1 MHRLAYCLSLAFLL
15 PQAAAALGLGELK
28 KHSELNQPFH
38 ATIDLVDANAEELDT
53 LRVKLADAERFR
65 RAGIERPHVLSQLRF
80 EVVETG
86 SGPDHIKIT
95 SQSPIQEPYLSF
107 LIEVSWSN
115 GRLYRE
121 YAALLDP
128 PVYDRATQRTT
139 PPRGRA
145 PDVARPAASG
155 TRRLSSSSAAR
166 AAMASPGSYGPTV
179 RGDTLWEIALRA
191 RSDSSLTVQ
200 QVMMALL
207 RANPDAF
214 FQNNINALKAG
225 AVLSIPDASVIA
237 AVPRSEAVAL
247 TSGHWALWEQYRG
260 RVAGATGRA
269 PIGQV
274 ASTGE
279 IGDRAISPGSGAAA
293 DSELKLLAANTVGTG
308 GVRSDAG
315 GDPGKL
321 RKELDVAQEA
331 LTSQKQEIGEL
342 SSKLAESDEIIKLL
356 RRQIDVKDAELA
368 TLQAR
373 AAAPSAAGR
382 PEAAPGATP
391 PAGVPE
397 TGTPAAETGAAIS
410 DVPAAAAESPPETA
424 SPQGV
429 DLAPPEAASQGL
441 GDEAP
446 AGAPLGTGT
455 PDSGTDGAGPGP
467 GQVPDTD
474 PTVGAVADS
483 ASANQA
489 PPVGASP
496 DSSTA
501 GLPEASP
508 TVPAET
514 LSVQDGGVLKAIPG
528 GATTLGIA
536 IALILGSVAVAMRR
550 KRAAEVVAPIDDDF
564 PDSEPLPEP
573 WDSSAREGLP
583 LNETMPKGRAA
594 VGETTGPVTV
604 LGIADTVPPVAP
616 EAAIEIEIEEEDPL
630 SDINVYLAYERFDE
644 AEETVKQAIA
654 ADPDEHKL
662 KLKLLEVYYA
672 AGNNAAFE
680 QYARVLQSEVEGTG
694 PLWHSAL
701 AMWQAMSPE
710 RALFAPANRGEPIV
724 ATAPSREFVDITST
738 MADTQGLSPA
748 VGREKSLPAATAGG
762 RALDFDLT
770 GVGPSSTPGR
780 ERVVDISTGNELEWD
795 GSGLVV
801 DTARATQGGGALIDL
816 GAGGVGEEKGPEV
829 LDLTVADVPAHSSPD
844 STVIEPAGVM
854 PSANRSESPQATAE
868 RFDTAPGTAATIDF
882 GFGDGPEKQT
892 QDTGSSGALEGTSEV
907 MFDLGLTADEA
918 PTPAR
923 VDPLLGGATIDL
935 VASVWPEA
943 VLEAGRASARSTLAD
958 DHRFSTAPNREE
970 RDRIKEDSVE
980 FDLGDIDL
988 EVVETGPP
996 DPIETATV
1004 VDTLEFGGGPRASI
1018 PLASIPPAST
1028 VDLSLGSRLA
1038 LDPVALQ
1045 PGDDGIGADEDTSS
1059 ELDVKLNL
1067 AKAYIELG
1075 DAEGARAILQEVT
1088 REGTSAERDE
1098 AAQLLAQIA

>member
-1 MHRLAYCLSLAFLL
+1 MYRLAYCLSLAFLL

-95 SQSPIQEPYLSF
+95 SQAPIQEPYLSF

-115 GRLYRE
+115 GRLFRE

-139 PPRGRA
+139 PPQGRA

-155 TRRLSSSSAAR
+155 PPGRPSSSAAR

-191 RSDSSLTVQ
+191 RSDRSLTVQ

-214 FQNNINALKAG
+214 FQENINALKAG
-225 AVLSIPDASVIA
+225 AVLNIPDASVMA
-237 AVPRSEAVAL
+237 AVSRSEAVAL
-247 TSGHWALWEQYRG
+247 TGRHGALWEQYRG
-260 RVAGATGRA
+260 RVAGTTGRA
-269 PIGQV
+269 PLGQV
-274 ASTGE
+274 ASRGE
-279 IGDRAISPGSGAAA
+279 GGDRAISPGSGAAA
-293 DSELKLLAANTVGTG
+293 DAELKLLAANTAGTG

-321 RKELDVAQEA
+321 RKELDVAQET

-342 SSKLAESDEIIKLL
+342 NSKLAESDEIIKLL

-373 AAAPSAAGR
+373 AAVAALAGT

-391 PAGVPE
+391 PTGVPAP
-397 TGTPAAETGAAIS
+397 PAAETGAA
-410 DVPAAAAESPPETA
+410 VPAAPGPAAEPPPTA
-424 SPQGV
+424 SPQGAAP
-429 DLAPPEAASQGL
+429 APPEAASQPEGL

-446 AGAPLGTGT
+446 TGAPLGTET
-455 PDSGTDGAGPGP
+455 PDTGTDGAGPGP
-467 GQVPDTD
+467 GQAPDTD
-474 PTVGAVADS
+474 PTAGGVTDKAGAD
-483 ASANQA
+483 QA
-489 PPVGASP
+489 PRAGASP
-496 DSSTA
+496 DSPTA

-508 TVPAET
+508 AVPAET
-514 LSVQDGGVLKAIPG
+514 PSARDGGILEAIPG

-550 KRAAEVVAPIDDDF
+550 KRAAEVAPIDEDL
-564 PDSEPLPEP
+564 PDSKPEP
-573 WDSSAREGLP
+573 WDPTAREGLRQD
-583 LNETMPKGRAA
+583 EIIAKGRAV

-616 EAAIEIEIEEEDPL
+616 EAAIELEEEDPL

-644 AEETVKQAIA
+644 AEETVKQAISGK
-654 ADPDEHKL
+654 PDEHKL

-680 QYARVLQSEVEGTG
+680 QYARVLQSAVDGTG

-710 RALFAPANRGEPIV
+710 RALFAPATGAEPV
-724 ATAPSREFVDITST
+724 FATAPPREFIDISST
-738 MADTQGLSPA
+738 IADTQAPPPA

-762 RALDFDLT
+762 RTLEVLDFDLT
-770 GVGPSSTPGR
+770 GVGTSSTPDR
-780 ERVVDISTGNELEWD
+780 EPVVDLSTGNELEW
-795 GSGLVV
+795 

-829 LDLTVADVPAHSSPD
+829 LDLTVADAPGHSSAD
-844 STVIEPAGVM
+844 STGTETAGVM
-854 PSANRSESPQATAE
+854 PSTGRSGAASAPAE
-868 RFDTAPGTAATIDF
+868 RFGTAPGAAATVDF
-882 GFGDGPEKQT
+882 DFGDGPDKQT
-892 QDTGSSGALEGTSEV
+892 QDTGLSGALKGTSEA
-907 MFDLGLTADEA
+907 MFDLSAGEA
-918 PTPAR
+918 PSPAR

-935 VASVWPEA
+935 EAPAWPEA
-943 VLEAGRASARSTLAD
+943 PLEAGSARSTLAD
-958 DHRFSTAPNREE
+958 DHRFSTAPSREE

-988 EVVETGPP
+988 EVVETSPP

-1004 VDTLEFGGGPRASI
+1004 EDTLGFGGPG
-1018 PLASIPPAST
+1018 ASIPPAST
-1028 VDLSLGSRLA
+1028 PPASTIDLSMGSRLT
-1038 LDPVALQ
+1038 LDPGALE
-1045 PGDDGIGADEDTSS
+1045 PGDDGVGLDEDTSS
-1059 ELDVKLNL
+1059 ESDVKLNL

>member
-1 MHRLAYCLSLAFLL
+1 MYRLAYCLSLAFLL

-65 RAGIERPHVLSQLRF
+65 RAGIERPNVLSQLRF

-95 SQSPIQEPYLSF
+95 SQAPIQEPYLTF

-115 GRLYRE
+115 GRLFRE

-139 PPRGRA
+139 PPQGRA
-145 PDVARPAASG
+145 PDVARPAAASG
-155 TRRLSSSSAAR
+155 PPRRPSSSAAR

-179 RGDTLWEIALRA
+179 PGDTLWEIALRA
-191 RSDSSLTVQ
+191 RSDRSLSVQ

-214 FQNNINALKAG
+214 FQDNINALKAG
-225 AVLSIPDASVIA
+225 AVLNVPDASVIE
-237 AVPRSEAVAL
+237 AVSRSEAVAL
-247 TSGHWALWEQYRG
+247 TSRHWSLWEQYRG
-260 RVAGATGRA
+260 RVAGTTGRA

-279 IGDRAISPGSGAAA
+279 GGEQAISPGSGAAA
-293 DSELKLLAANTVGTG
+293 DAELKLLAANTVGTG

-321 RKELDVAQEA
+321 RKELDVAQET

-368 TLQAR
+368 TLQAK
-373 AAAPSAAGR
+373 AAAASVAGT

-391 PAGVPE
+391 PTGVPAS
-397 TGTPAAETGAAIS
+397 PAPETGAA
-410 DVPAAAAESPPETA
+410 VPAVPGPPETA
-424 SPQGV
+424 SPRGV
-429 DLAPPEAASQGL
+429 KPAPPEAASQPEGS
-441 GDEAP
+441 GEEAQT
-446 AGAPLGTGT
+446 GAPLGTGA
-455 PDSGTDGAGPGP
+455 PDTGADGARSGP
-467 GQVPDTD
+467 GQAPDTG
-474 PTVGAVADS
+474 TTAGGVTENNAGAG
-483 ASANQA
+483 QA
-489 PPVGASP
+489 PPAGASP
-496 DSSTA
+496 DRATTGST
-501 GLPEASP
+501 EASP
-508 TVPAET
+508 AVPAET
-514 LSVQDGGVLKAIPG
+514 PSAQDGGILEAIPG
-528 GATTLGIA
+528 GTMTLGIA
-536 IALILGSVAVAMRR
+536 IALILLSVGVAMRR
-550 KRAAEVVAPIDDDF
+550 KRAAEVAPIDEGF
-564 PDSEPLPEP
+564 SDSEPLPEP
-573 WDSSAREGLP
+573 WDTAAREGLP
-583 LNETMPKGRAA
+583 QEETVAKGRVA

-616 EAAIEIEIEEEDPL
+616 EAAIEFEEEDPL

-654 ADPDEHKL
+654 GNPDEHKL

-680 QYARVLQSEVEGTG
+680 QYARVLQSAVHGTG

-710 RALFAPANRGEPIV
+710 RALFAPATGGEPIF
-724 ATAPSREFVDITST
+724 ATTAPREFIDISSTSP
-738 MADTQGLSPA
+738 DTQGPPPA
-748 VGREKSLPAATAGG
+748 VGREKSLPATTAGG
-762 RALDFDLT
+762 RTLEVLDFDLT
-770 GVGPSSTPGR
+770 GVGTSSTPDR
-780 ERVVDISTGNELEWD
+780 ERVVEISAGNELEWD

-801 DTARATQGGGALIDL
+801 DTARATKGGGAPIDL
-816 GAGGVGEEKGPEV
+816 GAGSLREENGSEV
-829 LDLTVADVPAHSSPD
+829 LDLTVGDAPGHSSPD
-844 STVIEPAGVM
+844 GTVTESAGVM
-854 PSANRSESPQATAE
+854 PTADRSGTASASAE
-868 RFDTAPGTAATIDF
+868 RFGTAPGAAATVDF
-882 GFGDGPEKQT
+882 DFGDGPEKQT
-892 QDTGSSGALEGTSEV
+892 QDTGLSGALEGTGEV
-907 MFDLGLTADEA
+907 MFNLGTTAGEA
-918 PTPAR
+918 STPAR
-923 VDPLLGGATIDL
+923 VDPLLGGETIDL
-935 VASVWPEA
+935 EAPVWPQA
-943 VLEAGRASARSTLAD
+943 LLEARHASARSTLAD

-980 FDLGDIDL
+980 FDLGEIDL

-996 DPIETATV
+996 EPIETATV
-1004 VDTLEFGGGPRASI
+1004 VDTLGFGGPRASV
-1018 PLASIPPAST
+1018 PPASTAPAFT

-1038 LDPVALQ
+1038 LDPEAVE
-1045 PGDDGIGADEDTSS
+1045 PGDDGIGLDEDTSS
-1059 ELDVKLNL
+1059 ESDVKLNL

>member
-1 MHRLAYCLSLAFLL
+1 MYRLAYCLSLAFLI

-28 KHSELNQPFH
+28 KHSELKQPFH

-65 RAGIERPHVLSQLRF
+65 RAGIERPHALSQLRF

-95 SQSPIQEPYLSF
+95 SQAPIQEPYLSF

-115 GRLYRE
+115 GRLFRE

-139 PPRGRA
+139 QPQDRA
-145 PDVARPAASG
+145 PDVTRPAASG
-155 TRRLSSSSAAR
+155 PPRHPSSSAAR

-191 RSDSSLTVQ
+191 RSDRSMTVQ

-214 FQNNINALKAG
+214 FQENINALKAG
-225 AVLSIPDASVIA
+225 AVLNIPDASVMA
-237 AVPRSEAVAL
+237 AVSRSEAVAL
-247 TSGHWALWEQYRG
+247 TGRHGALWEQYRG
-260 RVAGATGRA
+260 RVAGTTGRA

-279 IGDRAISPGSGAAA
+279 GGDRAISPGSGAAA
-293 DSELKLLAANTVGTG
+293 DAELKLLAANTAGTG

-321 RKELDVAQEA
+321 RKELDVAQET

-342 SSKLAESDEIIKLL
+342 NSKLAESDEIIKLL

-373 AAAPSAAGR
+373 AATGAVAGT

-391 PAGVPE
+391 PTGVPAP
-397 TGTPAAETGAAIS
+397 PAAETGAG
-410 DVPAAAAESPPETA
+410 VPAAPGRAAEPPPTA
-424 SPQGV
+424 SPQG
-429 DLAPPEAASQGL
+429 AAPTPPEAASQPEGL

-446 AGAPLGTGT
+446 TGAPLGTGT
-455 PDSGTDGAGPGP
+455 PDTGTDGGGPGP
-467 GQVPDTD
+467 GQAPDTD
-474 PTVGAVADS
+474 PTTGGVMDKAAD
-483 ASANQA
+483 QA
-489 PPVGASP
+489 PRAGASP
-496 DSSTA
+496 GSPTA

-508 TVPAET
+508 AVPAET
-514 LSVQDGGVLKAIPG
+514 PSARGGEILEAIPG

-550 KRAAEVVAPIDDDF
+550 KRAAEVAPIDEDL
-564 PDSEPLPEP
+564 PDSEPEP
-573 WDSSAREGLP
+573 WDPTAREGLRQD
-583 LNETMPKGRAA
+583 ETIAKGRAA
-594 VGETTGPVTV
+594 VGETTGPITV
-604 LGIADTVPPVAP
+604 LGIADTVPPVAS
-616 EAAIEIEIEEEDPL
+616 EAAIELEEEDPL

-654 ADPDEHKL
+654 GKPDEHKL

-680 QYARVLQSEVEGTG
+680 QYARVLHSAVDGTG

-710 RALFAPANRGEPIV
+710 RALFAPATGAEPIF
-724 ATAPSREFVDITST
+724 ATAPPREFIDISST
-738 MADTQGLSPA
+738 IADTQAPPPA
-748 VGREKSLPAATAGG
+748 VGREESLPVATTGG
-762 RALDFDLT
+762 RTLEVLDFDLT
-770 GVGPSSTPGR
+770 GVGTSSTADR
-780 ERVVDISTGNELEWD
+780 EPVVDISTGNELD
-795 GSGLVV
+795 S

-816 GAGGVGEEKGPEV
+816 GAGAVGEEKGPEV
-829 LDLTVADVPAHSSPD
+829 LDLTVADAPEHSSHD
-844 STVIEPAGVM
+844 STGTETAGVR
-854 PSANRSESPQATAE
+854 PSAGRSGAASATAE
-868 RFDTAPGTAATIDF
+868 RFGTAPAATVDFDF
-882 GFGDGPEKQT
+882 GVGPQKQT
-892 QDTGSSGALEGTSEV
+892 QDTGLSGALEGTGEA
-907 MFDLGLTADEA
+907 MFDVGLTAGEA
-918 PTPAR
+918 PSPAR
-923 VDPLLGGATIDL
+923 VDPLLGGETIDL
-935 VASVWPEA
+935 EAPVWPESL
-943 VLEAGRASARSTLAD
+943 LEAGRRSARSTLAD

-980 FDLGDIDL
+980 FDLGEIDL

-1004 VDTLEFGGGPRASI
+1004 EDTLGFGKPG
-1018 PLASIPPAST
+1018 ASIPPAST
-1028 VDLSLGSRLA
+1028 PTASTIDLSLGSRLTFDPGA
-1038 LDPVALQ
+1038 LE
-1045 PGDDGIGADEDTSS
+1045 PGDDGVGLNEDTSS
-1059 ELDVKLNL
+1059 ESDVKLNL

-1075 DAEGARAILQEVT
+1075 DAEGARAILQEVS

>member
-1 MHRLAYCLSLAFLL
+1 MYRLAYCLSLAFLL

-38 ATIDLVDANAEELDT
+38 ATIELVDANAEELDT

-95 SQSPIQEPYLSF
+95 SHAPIQEPYLSF

-115 GRLYRE
+115 GRLFRE

-128 PVYDRATQRTT
+128 PVYDRATQRT
-139 PPRGRA
+139 PQGRA
-145 PDVARPAASG
+145 PDVARPAAPGPS
-155 TRRLSSSSAAR
+155 RRPSSSVAR

-179 RGDTLWEIALRA
+179 RGDTLWEIALLA

-214 FQNNINALKAG
+214 FQDNINALKAG
-225 AVLSIPDASVIA
+225 AVLNIPDVSIIA
-237 AVPRSEAVAL
+237 AVSRSEAVAL
-247 TSGHWALWEQYRG
+247 TGRHWALWEQYRG
-260 RVAGATGRA
+260 RVAGTTERA

-279 IGDRAISPGSGAAA
+279 GGDRAIPPGSGAAA
-293 DSELKLLAANTVGTG
+293 DAELKLLAANTAGTA

-321 RKELDVAQEA
+321 RKELDVAQET

-342 SSKLAESDEIIKLL
+342 NSKLTEADEIIKLL

-373 AAAPSAAGR
+373 AAASVAGT

-391 PAGVPE
+391 QTGVPE
-397 TGTPAAETGAAIS
+397 TGTPAASGTGAAVL
-410 DVPAAAAESPPETA
+410 DVPGPAAESPPETA
-424 SPQGV
+424 SPQGA
-429 DLAPPEAASQGL
+429 DPAPPEATSQGL

-455 PDSGTDGAGPGP
+455 PDTGTDGAGPGP

-474 PTVGAVADS
+474 PTAGGVTDS
-483 ASANQA
+483 AGSDQA
-489 PPVGASP
+489 PPAGALP
-496 DSSTA
+496 DSPTA

-508 TVPAET
+508 AIPAEIP
-514 LSVQDGGVLKAIPG
+514 SAQDGGILEVIPG

-550 KRAAEVVAPIDDDF
+550 KRAAEVAPIEDDF
-564 PDSEPLPEP
+564 TDSEPLPEP
-573 WDSSAREGLP
+573 WDRTSREGLP
-583 LNETMPKGRAA
+583 QGVTLAKGRAA
-594 VGETTGPVTV
+594 VGETTGPVTALEV
-604 LGIADTVPPVAP
+604 ADTVPPVAR
-616 EAAIEIEIEEEDPL
+616 EAAIEIEEEDAL

-654 ADPDEHKL
+654 GAPDEHKL

-680 QYARVLQSEVEGTG
+680 QYARVLQSAVDGTG

-710 RALFAPANRGEPIV
+710 RALFTPATGGEPIL
-724 ATAPSREFVDITST
+724 ATAPPREFIDISST
-738 MADTQGLSPA
+738 IADTQGSPPV
-748 VGREKSLPAATAGG
+748 VGREKTLPAASAGG
-762 RALDFDLT
+762 RTLEVLDFDLT
-770 GVGPSSTPGR
+770 GVGTSSTPDR
-780 ERVVDISTGNELEWD
+780 ERVVDVSTGNELEWD

-816 GAGGVGEEKGPEV
+816 GAGGEPEEKGPEV
-829 LDLTVADVPAHSSPD
+829 LDLTVSEAPGHSSVTD
-844 STVIEPAGVM
+844 STATERAGVM
-854 PSANRSESPQATAE
+854 PSVGRSETAQATAE
-868 RFDTAPGTAATIDF
+868 RFGTAPGAAATIDF
-882 GFGDGPEKQT
+882 GFGDEPEKQ
-892 QDTGSSGALEGTSEV
+892 DKGLSGALEGTSEV
-907 MFDLGLTADEA
+907 MFNFGLTAGEA

-923 VDPLLGGATIDL
+923 VDHLLGDATIDL
-935 VASVWPEA
+935 AAPVWPEA
-943 VLEAGRASARSTLAD
+943 PPETGRPSARSTLAD
-958 DHRFSTAPNREE
+958 DHRFSTTPKREE
-970 RDRIKEDSVE
+970 RDRAKEDSVE

-988 EVVETGPP
+988 EVVETSPP

-1004 VDTLEFGGGPRASI
+1004 VDTVGFEGPRASM
-1018 PLASIPPAST
+1018 PPASAPPAST
-1028 VDLSLGSRLA
+1028 IDRSLGSRLA
-1038 LDPVALQ
+1038 FDPGVLE
-1045 PGDDGIGADEDTSS
+1045 PGDDGIGVDEDTSS

>member
-1 MHRLAYCLSLAFLL
+1 MYRLAYCLSLAFLL
-15 PQAAAALGLGELK
+15 PQTVAALGLGELK

-95 SQSPIQEPYLSF
+95 SQAPIQEPYLTF

-115 GRLYRE
+115 GRLFRE

-128 PVYDRATQRTT
+128 PVYDRAT
-139 PPRGRA
+139 PPTAPPQGRA

-155 TRRLSSSSAAR
+155 PPPRPSSSAAR
-166 AAMASPGSYGPTV
+166 AAMTSPGSYGPTV

-191 RSDSSLTVQ
+191 RSDSSLNVQ

-214 FQNNINALKAG
+214 FQDNINALKAG
-225 AVLSIPDASVIA
+225 AVLNIPDASVIA
-237 AVPRSEAVAL
+237 AVSRSEAVAL
-247 TSGHWALWEQYRG
+247 TGRHWALWEQYRG
-260 RVAGATGRA
+260 RVAGTTGHA

-274 ASTGE
+274 ASAGE
-279 IGDRAISPGSGAAA
+279 GGDGAISPGSGAAA
-293 DSELKLLAANTVGTG
+293 DAELKLLAANTVGTG

-321 RKELDVAQEA
+321 RKELDVAQET

-342 SSKLAESDEIIKLL
+342 NSKLAESDEIIKLL

-368 TLQAR
+368 ALQAR
-373 AAAPSAAGR
+373 AAAPSVAGT

-391 PAGVPE
+391 PTGVP
-397 TGTPAAETGAAIS
+397 PSAAAETGAAVP
-410 DVPAAAAESPPETA
+410 DVSGPAAGSPPETA

-429 DLAPPEAASQGL
+429 NPAPPEAASQTKGP
-441 GDEAP
+441 GEEAQT
-446 AGAPLGTGT
+446 GAPRGTGT
-455 PDSGTDGAGPGP
+455 PDTGTDGARSGP
-467 GQVPDTD
+467 GQAPDTGTTAGGVTD
-474 PTVGAVADS
+474 SNAGAG
-483 ASANQA
+483 QA
-489 PPVGASP
+489 PPAGASP
-496 DSSTA
+496 DSPTT
-501 GLPEASP
+501 GLPETSP
-508 TVPAET
+508 AAPA
-514 LSVQDGGVLKAIPG
+514 GGILEAIPG
-528 GATTLGIA
+528 GTMTLGIA
-536 IALILGSVAVAMRR
+536 IALILLSVGVAMRR
-550 KRAAEVVAPIDDDF
+550 KRAAEVAPIDEGYQEG
-564 PDSEPLPEP
+564 SEPLEEP
-573 WDSSAREGLP
+573 WEPAAREGLAQE
-583 LNETMPKGRAA
+583 ETMAKGRAA

-604 LGIADTVPPVAP
+604 LGIADTVPPVAA
-616 EAAIEIEIEEEDPL
+616 EAANEAEEEDPL

-654 ADPDEHKL
+654 ANPDEHKL

-672 AGNNAAFE
+672 AGNNAKFE
-680 QYARVLQSEVEGTG
+680 EYARVLQSAVHGTG

-710 RALFAPANRGEPIV
+710 RALFAPVTGGEPIV
-724 ATAPSREFVDITST
+724 ATTSPREFIDISSTS
-738 MADTQGLSPA
+738 ADTQGPPPA
-748 VGREKSLPAATAGG
+748 VGREKSLPATTAGG
-762 RALDFDLT
+762 WTLEVLDFDLT
-770 GVGPSSTPGR
+770 GVGTSSTPDR
-780 ERVVDISTGNELEWD
+780 ERVVISTGNELEWD

-801 DTARATQGGGALIDL
+801 DTGRATQGGGAPIDL
-816 GAGGVGEEKGPEV
+816 GAGGIREEEGSEV
-829 LDLTVADVPAHSSPD
+829 LDLTVGDAPAHSSPD
-844 STVIEPAGVM
+844 SPVTESAGVM
-854 PSANRSESPQATAE
+854 PTADRSGTASATAE
-868 RFDTAPGTAATIDF
+868 RFGTAPGAAATVDF
-882 GFGDGPEKQT
+882 DFGDGPEKRT
-892 QDTGSSGALEGTSEV
+892 QDTGLSGALEGTGEA
-907 MFDLGLTADEA
+907 MFNLGLSTGEA
-918 PTPAR
+918 STPAR
-923 VDPLLGGATIDL
+923 VDPLLGGETIDL
-935 VASVWPEA
+935 EAPVWPKA
-943 VLEAGRASARSTLAD
+943 LLEAGRASARSTLAD

-970 RDRIKEDSVE
+970 GDRIKADSVE

-1004 VDTLEFGGGPRASI
+1004 DTLGLGGPRASV
-1018 PLASIPPAST
+1018 PPASTAPAAST

-1038 LDPVALQ
+1038 LDPGALE
-1045 PGDDGIGADEDTSS
+1045 PGDDGIGLDQDASS
-1059 ELDVKLNL
+1059 ESDVKLNL